1 MKNEI
6 KESTPTVI
14 RCPIEEF
21 DGVFYRDFT
30 MDILPDNG
38 YEPLYINTPYN
49 NIMGDF
55 INLVKYHGFSD
66 EVLVFFNSV
75 IMNRILFGVN
85 NIFESYMYN
94 LRTTLK
100 YFDGTTFD
108 NVRWRVI
115 DEFIREKHKE
125 ALIIFLNTLAKALS
139 AIMVNNPDTLQK
151 EVDNIVVL
159 SINEYISMMH
169 VITSKSVLES
179 SHSWA
184 CVELQ
189 VEYNNII
196 NTLMPGLHDSLFGLI
211 YNILNDAAVTSI
223 ILSKGK

>member
-14 RCPIEEF
+14 RCPIEEL
-21 DGVFYRDFT
+21 DGIFYKDFT
-30 MDILPDNG
+30 MDILPEDG
-38 YEPLYINTPYN
+38 YKPLYVDTPYN

-55 INLVKYHGFSD
+55 INLVEYHGFSD
-66 EVLVFFNSV
+66 EVFVFFNSV

-85 NIFESYMYN
+85 NIFESYMHN
-94 LRTTLK
+94 LRTTLM
-100 YFDGTTFD
+100 YFDRTSFD
-108 NVRWRVI
+108 NVRWTVI
-115 DEFIREKHKE
+115 DDSIREKHKE

-169 VITSKSVLES
+169 VITSKLVLES
-179 SHSWA
+179 SHSWE

-211 YNILNDAAVTSI
+211 YTILNDAAVTSI